1 MLTEAGRNRDID
13 WIRFSANNPHNME
26 EGIIESIVRTVPQL
40 IEKTNM
46 YNLLESGTFLIS
58 GNKDYRK

>member
-26 EGIIESIVRTVPQL
+26 EGIIESIVRTVPKL
-40 IEKTNM
+40 IEKHTNM
-46 YNLLESGTFLIS
+46 YNLLEWTFLIS
-58 GNKDYRK
+58 GNLCYRK